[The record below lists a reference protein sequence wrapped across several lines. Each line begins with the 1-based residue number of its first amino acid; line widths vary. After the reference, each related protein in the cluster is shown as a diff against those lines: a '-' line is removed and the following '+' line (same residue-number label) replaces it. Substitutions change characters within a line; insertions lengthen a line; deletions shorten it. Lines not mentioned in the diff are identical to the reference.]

1 MTRVATFGNY
11 QSALLDLMS
20 AQTRAADA
28 QKRVSTQ
35 KNATDL
41 TGFGRQS
48 ETLTAMKGAQSRIQ
62 GFIDT
67 AAAVSARLTTQDLA
81 MVQVNDGIGGLREAI
96 GNVLSTDSAGTLM
109 QDLEG
114 RFQAIRGGLNMKHQ
128 GGYLFAGASTS
139 TLPLAAGSLA
149 DLAAAP
155 TVASLFANDTLKTA
169 SRVAESTTLETGF
182 LADDLGTEVLSI
194 LRDIQIFHNTPGS
207 GPLTGKVT
215 EAQKDFLT
223 VQLGR
228 LEQANN
234 GMVEKIAMTGSLANQ
249 VDSITTGHTAQKT
262 ALDELV
268 AGRTDADMAVAITDL
283 ELSQIAIQASAQ
295 VISQLRQ
302 ASLLNF
308 LN

>member
-11 QSALLDLMS
+11 QSALMDLMR

-28 QKRVSTQ
+28 QERVSSQ

-81 MVQVNDGIGGLREAI
+81 MGQINDAVSGVREALGGAI
-96 GNVLSTDSAGTLM
+96 SADAAGALM
-109 QDLEG
+109 LDLEG
-114 RFQAIRGGLNMKHQ
+114 QFQSIRGGLNMRHH

-139 TLPLAAGSLA
+139 TAPLDAANLS

-155 TVASLFANDTLKTA
+155 TVASLFNNDTLKTA
-169 SRVAESTTLETGF
+169 SRVAEGTTLETGF
-182 LADDLGTEVLSI
+182 LADELGTDILTI
-194 LRDIQIFHNTPGS
+194 LRDIQTYHNTAGS
-207 GPLTGKVT
+207 GPLSGKLT
-215 EAQKDFLT
+215 EAQKTFLSA
-223 VQLGR
+223 QLTR
-228 LEQANN
+228 LEQA
-234 GMVEKIAMTGSLANQ
+234 GTAVVDKMATTGSLAKQ
-249 VDSITTGHTAQKT
+249 VDSITTGHEAQKS

-268 AGRTDADMAVAITDL
+268 SGRTDADMAVAITDL
-283 ELSQIAIQASAQ
+283 QLSQVAIQASAQ

-302 ASLLNF
+302 VSLLNY
-308 LN
+308 LS